1 MRVGAI
7 EVVVCGL
14 ANEVDTESNNGSV
27 EVEGGVPELV
37 HQWQRVPPLVPPLEE
52 LPCLP
57 HQFCHASMIVEQKTR
72 EDSICQ

>member
-37 HQWQRVPPLVPPLEE
+37 HQW
-52 LPCLP
+52 
-57 HQFCHASMIVEQKTR
+57 
-72 EDSICQ
+72 